1 MTRFSVIGHVW
12 DAYFTETFDNVWM
25 NTQNGTIK
33 IRFEK
38 NVGAENALR
47 TLVDHDGKFLKDMTS
62 ELVSVDGIITGYC
75 ETPCF
80 DGLAIRII

>member
-12 DAYFTETFDNVWM
+12 NAEFPDWGDTVCM
-25 NTQNGTIK
+25 VTQNGTIK

-47 TLVDHDGKFLKDMTS
+47 NLVNHDGKFLKDMTS
-62 ELVSVDGIITGYC
+62 ELVSVSGTIDGTWENPSFNGDY
-75 ETPCF
+75 
-80 DGLAIRII
+80 IRVV